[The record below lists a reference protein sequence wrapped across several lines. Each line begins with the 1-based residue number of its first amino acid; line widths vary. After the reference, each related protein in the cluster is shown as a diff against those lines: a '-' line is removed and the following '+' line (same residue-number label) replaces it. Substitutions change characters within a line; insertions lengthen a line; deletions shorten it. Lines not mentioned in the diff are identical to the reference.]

1 MVRYEGTADPSGNN
15 EVRDGRSTTTVP
27 KYGEMTTGLF
37 LKKQEQNNKSI
48 DCVQETPR
56 LI

>member
-15 EVRDGRSTTTVP
+15 EVRDGGSTTTVP
-27 KYGEMTTGLF
+27 KYGDMTTGLF
-37 LKKQEQNNKSI
+37 LKQEQNNKSI